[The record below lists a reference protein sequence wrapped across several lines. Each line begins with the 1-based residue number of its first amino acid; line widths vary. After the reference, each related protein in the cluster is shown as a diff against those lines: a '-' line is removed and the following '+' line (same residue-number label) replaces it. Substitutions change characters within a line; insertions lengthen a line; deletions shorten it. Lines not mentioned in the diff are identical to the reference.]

1 MRRQF
6 LYGAAVVASI
16 FWLLW
21 ALSPAIFPLLGL
33 EWAPDRIGQWG
44 DAFGGLNAL
53 FSALAFV
60 AVLFTL
66 HQQQNQI
73 DEAAQDQHLQR
84 FERTFYELLRLLRE
98 AREDVEFRYTDGYD
112 GGTRTKEKNYDE
124 LVTGPEAFKRAQFE
138 IRYWAEVEELHA
150 GRVSSGRL
158 AEIYVT
164 NCHDRYESTFAP
176 YYRLLYTILS
186 RIKNDLKLEVEEKHR
201 YGNLLRSQLTSH
213 EVGLCCYNGLS
224 AASGSFK
231 ELLIEFRIAKY
242 LPEEFGRRILQ
253 DHYPPSTFLG
263 RDVTPSKRPIAPQG
277 QIGDDR

>member
-1 MRRQF
+1 MRRKS
-6 LYGAAVVASI
+6 LYGVAVVASI
-16 FWLLW
+16 FWFLW
-21 ALSPAIFPLLGL
+21 ALSPVIFPLLGW
-33 EWAPDRIGQWG
+33 EWAPARVGQWG
-44 DAFGGLNAL
+44 DAFGGFNAL

-112 GGTRTKEKNYDE
+112 GGDRIKENNYDDI
-124 LVTGPEAFKRAQFE
+124 VTGPEAFKRAQFE
-138 IRYWAEVEELHA
+138 LRYWVEVEELHA
-150 GRVSSGRL
+150 GTVSSSRL
-158 AEIYVT
+158 AEIYIT
-164 NCHDRYESTFAP
+164 KCHNRYESTLAP

-186 RIKNDLKLEVEEKHR
+186 RIKNDLKLDREEKHR

-213 EVGLCCYNGLS
+213 EVALCCYNGLS
-224 AASGSFK
+224 AVSGSFK
-231 ELLIEFRIAKY
+231 ELLVEFRIAKY
-242 LPEEFGRRILQ
+242 LPEEFGRPILQ

-263 RDVTPSKRPIAPQG
+263 RDVTPGTKPIATKG
-277 QIGDDR
+277 QISDDR